1 MKKKRVLIIALVLLA
16 VMIIVSLAAVAKY
29 IYDAISYVE
38 DQAAA
43 EQENGSAESN
53 VSIPFGMTNTIPQG
67 EVTEF
72 RMVQLEL
79 RFFTDDSGRA
89 SNGIRFKAYMPSWM
103 KHNFDNDSTARLK
116 TFIAPAFYFDELIAA
131 NPDLAGFEGIDWVQV
146 FEADGRKFIDMASD
160 GFYVEYYNG
169 VTYNGVRGSISNIL
183 FENLTLD
190 FVGLSYVESY
200 EGNVVKREFAK
211 LPKGQTYQEYAISMA
226 YLACDALNKDAIDS
240 SLYTD
245 EERDVLKYV
254 RRYMEPSYYGV
265 DPEDPDAYDCI
276 HYPFFNKSDYV
287 ITVGESCKLDFDL
300 SYPFDLPA
308 LWMSDDPAVAAVDAE
323 GQVIGVNPGTAIVT
337 VYVAGYEFTASVTVT
352 K

>member
-1 MKKKRVLIIALVLLA
+1 MKKKRLLIIALVLSV
-16 VMIIVSLAAVAKY
+16 VMIIASVAAVAKY

-38 DQAAA
+38 EQAAA

-53 VSIPFGMTNTIPQG
+53 VSIPFGTTNTIPQG

-72 RMVQLEL
+72 RMVQPEL
-79 RFFTDDSGRA
+79 RFITDDSGQVY
-89 SNGIRFKAYMPSWM
+89 NGIRFKSYMPSWM
-103 KHNFDNDSTARLK
+103 KHNFDYDSTARLK

-131 NPDLAGFEGIDWVQV
+131 NPDLVSFEGIDWVKV
-146 FEADGRKFIDMASD
+146 FEADARKFIDLTSD

-169 VTYNGVRGSISNIL
+169 ITYYGVRGSISNIL

-190 FVGLSYVESY
+190 FVGLNYVESY

-254 RRYMEPSYYGV
+254 RRYMEPSHAGV
-265 DPEDPDAYDCI
+265 DPNDPDAYDRICF
-276 HYPFFNKSDYV
+276 PSFNKLDYV
-287 ITVGESCKLDFDL
+287 IKVGESCKLDFDM

-308 LWMSDDPAVAAVDAE
+308 LWMSDDPAVVAVDAE
-323 GQVIGVNPGTAIVT
+323 GQIIGVNPGTAVVK
-337 VYVAGYEFTASVTVT
+337 VYVAGFEHTANVTVT
-352 K
+352 E